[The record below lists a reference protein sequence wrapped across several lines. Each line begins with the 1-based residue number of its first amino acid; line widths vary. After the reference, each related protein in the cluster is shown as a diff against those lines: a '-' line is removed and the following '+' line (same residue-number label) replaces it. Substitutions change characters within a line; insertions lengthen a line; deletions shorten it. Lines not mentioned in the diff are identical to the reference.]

1 MSQNQLLKRF
11 FLLLF
16 VFTLT
21 SSVAQN
27 QSCVP
32 TLSSIQKI
40 EADQFLGFD
49 VLENFYYI
57 KNNEMIKKNENQIWR
72 YKNMALGK
80 ITRVDFLNPLKILLF
95 YEDFNTVIMLDN
107 QLNEIQK
114 LNFSDYSSPLMVG
127 AIGNASQNRFWIY
140 DLLSQQIGLF
150 DYLKNTFQTITPSF
164 QSAIKHYES
173 NFNSFQWIDEK
184 NNWYTCDIFGKVSPI
199 GTVPDFEQIQF
210 IDNEMVLFS
219 KEGKLYLQYIQNQ
232 KCYPIVKDD
241 KSFESFYYKDQI
253 LAIFTA
259 SEIKNYKII
268 IP

>member
-1 MSQNQLLKRF
+1 MFKRF
-11 FLLLF
+11 FLLLL
-16 VFTLT
+16 VFTMT
-21 SSVAQN
+21 PTVAQN
-27 QSCVP
+27 QSRP
-32 TLSSIQKI
+32 LTPLSEQKI

-49 VLENFYYI
+49 VLGNLYYL
-57 KNNEMIKKNENQIWR
+57 KNKVLFKKNETQTWQ
-72 YKNMALGK
+72 YKNLAFCK

-95 YEDFNTVIMLDN
+95 YEDFNAIIMLDS

-114 LNFSDYSSPLMVG
+114 INFFDNSEPLIIG
-127 AIGNASQNRFWIY
+127 AIGIASQNRLWIY
-140 DLLSQQIGLF
+140 DRLLQQIGLF
-150 DYLKNTFQTITPSF
+150 DYLNNSFQTITPSF

-184 NNWYTCDIFGKVSPI
+184 NNRYTCDIFGKVTPY

-219 KEGKLYLQYIQNQ
+219 KEGKLYLQHIQNQ
-232 KCYPIVKDD
+232 KCYLIVTDY

-259 SEIKNYKII
+259 SEIKNYKIT

>member
-1 MSQNQLLKRF
+1 MFKRF
-11 FLLLF
+11 FLLLL
-16 VFTLT
+16 VFTMT
-21 SSVAQN
+21 PTVAQN
-27 QSCVP
+27 QRRP
-32 TLSSIQKI
+32 LTPLSEQKI

-49 VLENFYYI
+49 VLGNLYYL
-57 KNNEMIKKNENQIWR
+57 KNKVLFKKNETQTWQ
-72 YKNMALGK
+72 YKNLVFGK

-114 LNFSDYSSPLMVG
+114 INFSDNSAPLMIG
-127 AIGNASQNRFWIY
+127 AIGIASQNRLWIY
-140 DLLSQQIGLF
+140 DRLSQQIGLF
-150 DYLKNTFQTITPSF
+150 DYLKNTFKTITPSF

-219 KEGKLYLQYIQNQ
+219 KEGKLYLQHIQNQ
-232 KCYPIVKDD
+232 KCYPIVTDD